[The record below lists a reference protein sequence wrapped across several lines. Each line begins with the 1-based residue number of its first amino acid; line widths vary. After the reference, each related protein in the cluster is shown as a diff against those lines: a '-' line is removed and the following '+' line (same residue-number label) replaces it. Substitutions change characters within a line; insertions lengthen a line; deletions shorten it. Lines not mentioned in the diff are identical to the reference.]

1 MENNFKTSARI
12 VFEIGKES
20 IENKIIA
27 LSEII
32 KNSYDA
38 GATKCDVI
46 IHEEGELINL
56 FDRKISSIEIV
67 DNGIGMNDN
76 DLSNN
81 WLIIGTNNKKMLKEQ
96 NLQNNSV
103 RVPVGEK
110 GIGRFAINKI
120 GNKVTIITKKNNE

>member
-81 WLIIGTNNKKMLKEQ
+81 WLIIGTNNKK
-96 NLQNNSV
+96 
-103 RVPVGEK
+103 
-110 GIGRFAINKI
+110 KI
-120 GNKVTIITKKNNE
+120 